1 MWKILEAVR
10 VMFSKFFYILKE
22 LFYMI
27 KKEKLYFLMPI
38 FIILAILVFL
48 VFYIGPAII
57 VSFIYAGV

>member
-1 MWKILEAVR
+1 MKKILEAIKI
-10 VMFSKFFYILKE
+10 MFSKFFYILKE

-27 KKEKLYFLMPI
+27 RKEKLYFLMPI
-38 FIILAILVFL
+38 FIILAILTFL